1 LSPPPPPRRHSPP
14 GPARPAPPTPPPPPP
29 GRPPRRNSSDA
40 RMRRCSK
47 AWKSRRGRT
56 RSVDFVTAVARFSFR
71 TSPRREPA
79 TPALSHRQSA
89 TQSISRDSLRK
100 RAGTRFG
107 VGGWSAADEPDGR
120 DQPALVGFSE
130 IVVQREHKRLGRQ
143 PFRHGQGAVRETS
156 AVGLEVSGAHVAGR
170 RDVAL
175 HKRLHELVAPHGE
188 PIVEQDPE

>member
-71 TSPRREPA
+71 TSPRRVPA

-89 TQSISRDSLRK
+89 TQGISRDSLGDLLDSIEHDTP
-100 RAGTRFG
+100 ATASTRRLEATIAHHA
-107 VGGWSAADEPDGR
+107 SDGPR
-120 DQPALVGFSE
+120 GHAQASSGS
-130 IVVQREHKRLGRQ
+130 G
-143 PFRHGQGAVRETS
+143 VRELHGSTIH
-156 AVGLEVSGAHVAGR
+156 G
-170 RDVAL
+170 DV
-175 HKRLHELVAPHGE
+175 
-188 PIVEQDPE
+188 